1 MNERLPSPQVVNGT
15 QRQRASGV
23 ANRGRSP
30 ASTPA
35 SKTRNLR
42 PFDRAVVKGGHREVY
57 ERIFETLAGMVNPH
71 SHGVV
76 VVNEQTLAFES
87 KDRFPEY
94 DRPTI
99 GEIRDAMI
107 YLRHAGRLERLRRSV
122 NDPEGL
128 FRVRILGEPSNAA

>member
-1 MNERLPSPQVVNGT
+1 VNERLPSEQKVKGA

-23 ANRGRSP
+23 ASRGQSP

-76 VVNEQTLAFES
+76 VVNEQTLAFEA
-87 KDRFPEY
+87 KDRFSEY

-107 YLRHAGRLERLRRSV
+107 YLRHVGRLERLPRHV
-122 NDPEGL
+122 TDPEGMICV
-128 FRVRILGEPSNAA
+128 RVLKGSKE

>member
-1 MNERLPSPQVVNGT
+1 MTERLPSMQGVKGA
-15 QRQRASGV
+15 QRQRASGF
-23 ANRGRSP
+23 ANRGQPP
-30 ASTPA
+30 ASMPV

-57 ERIFETLAGMVNPH
+57 ERIFETLVSMLNPH
-71 SHGVV
+71 SRGVV

-107 YLRHAGRLERLRRSV
+107 YLRHTGRLERLRRSIT
-122 NDPEGL
+122 DPEGL
-128 FRVRILGEPSNAA
+128 FRVRILEGPSNAA